1 MKAKADDPKANGGSE
16 HSQAG
21 ENDEIEAPSPL
32 QRAIFRALGESW
44 PHSLTFDELA
54 EKVFDPGKAG
64 AQVERSPSAMTELCA
79 LLADTARRGNVIFRF
94 HRPDIVTTLS
104 EKPEVSPVARL
115 QSDAG
120 EMVTNL
126 RHSAVA
132 IDNEMSR
139 QFLLKVDGT
148 RTLGE
153 LQAEVNR
160 LNSTMPEGS
169 AEAPGVES
177 LLLKLAASALLVG

>member
-1 MKAKADDPKANGGSE
+1 
-16 HSQAG
+16 
-21 ENDEIEAPSPL
+21 
-32 QRAIFRALGESW
+32 
-44 PHSLTFDELA
+44 
-54 EKVFDPGKAG
+54 
-64 AQVERSPSAMTELCA
+64 
-79 LLADTARRGNVIFRF
+79 
-94 HRPDIVTTLS
+94 
-104 EKPEVSPVARL
+104 
-115 QSDAG
+115 
-120 EMVTNL
+120 MVTNL

-169 AEAPGVES
+169 VEAPGVES